1 MRINDVSICTPFC
14 GESLA
19 LTLASNSISFTL
31 VDNNHEQVISSVMSQ
46 NHESLENLLQE
57 DRRFPP
63 SADFAAK
70 ANAQLE
76 IYERAEKD
84 RLAFW
89 ELQASD
95 LEWSQKWDS
104 VLDWQPPYAKWFI
117 GGKLNASVNALD
129 RHVAQ
134 GRGDRVAF
142 YFEGEPGDTRT
153 ITYAQL
159 LIEVKKTANA
169 LIEIGIT
176 AGDRVAIYMPMIP
189 EAAIAMLACAR
200 IGAPHSVVFGGF
212 SADALLS
219 RIQDADAKLVITA
232 DGGFRKGAP
241 FALKPAVDEAL
252 KGAHNVE
259 KVLVVAR
266 TKQET
271 AWSDRDIWWHDIV
284 DRQSSEHTA
293 ESFDSEHP
301 LFILYTSGTTAKP
314 KGIFHTTGGYLTQ
327 VAYTHKVVFDIK
339 AESDI
344 YWCTADVG
352 WVTGHSYV
360 VYGPLINGATQV
372 MYEGTPDTPHKGRIF
387 EIIAKYGVTIL
398 YTAPTLIRTW
408 MKWGDEFPRA
418 HNLESLRLLGS
429 VGEPIN
435 PEAWMWYREIIGG
448 NRCPIVDTW
457 WQTETGAIMISP
469 LPGITATKPGSA
481 MRTIPGISA
490 QVVNESAV
498 PVGNGHGG
506 FLILD
511 KPWPSML
518 RGIWGEDARY
528 RETYWSRFDGI
539 YFAGD
544 GAKLDDD
551 GAIWLLGRV
560 DDVMNVSGHRIST
573 TEVESSLVSHEA
585 VAEAA
590 VVGAADAMTGQ
601 GIVAFVILRTGI
613 AHADGD
619 LLLTELRNHVAKQI
633 GPIAK
638 PRQVLIVNELP
649 KTRSGKIMRRLLKDV
664 AENRTVGD
672 ATTLADPNVM
682 ALISQGLK
690 SAKDE
695 D

>member
-1 MRINDVSICTPFC
+1 MNDVSICTPFR

-19 LTLASNSISFTL
+19 LTTSTNSTSLIL
-31 VDNNHEQVISSVMSQ
+31 VDNNGEQVPSQVMSH
-46 NHESLENLLQE
+46 NNEPLENLLQE

-63 SADFAAK
+63 SSDFTAQ

-89 ELQASD
+89 ELQAGD
-95 LEWSQKWDS
+95 LEWSKKWDS

-134 GRGDRVAF
+134 GRGNRVAF

-159 LIEVKKTANA
+159 LIEVKKAANA

-266 TKQET
+266 THQET

-284 DRQSSEHTA
+284 ERQSSEHVA

-408 MKWGDEFPRA
+408 MKWGDEFPQA
-418 HNLESLRLLGS
+418 HNLQSLRLLGS

-435 PEAWMWYREIIGG
+435 PEAWMWYREIIGS
-448 NRCPIVDTW
+448 NRAPIVDTW

-490 QVVNESAV
+490 QVVDENAV
-498 PVGNGHGG
+498 PVGNGRGG

-528 RETYWSRFDGI
+528 KETYWSRFYGI

-544 GAKLDDD
+544 GAKLDDE

-664 AENRTVGD
+664 AEDRTVGD